1 MTEMQEVTIV
11 AAPAT
16 GRIARSTLIVMGGF
30 ALSMV
35 VGLIKQRI
43 FSVTFGTASAY
54 DAFVAANAIPELLV
68 NMLASGALAF
78 AFIPIYTDTLQ
89 SDDPYESDHLFSNV
103 FNVLLLLA
111 SLASLIGAILAP
123 TLIRAPWGVAPH
135 FPPEK
140 QFLTIQLMRI
150 LLVTTVIFALSSML
164 TGLLQARA
172 QFVFPALGPALY
184 TSGLIFGASVLAPKL
199 GIFGLAW
206 GAIIGALLHFLVHL
220 PGLLIKKIRWY
231 PLVDFASMRLR
242 RVAVLMAPRIIDLMM
257 AQVTLQWLNTN
268 LASRMGEGRV
278 AAIQYAYTL
287 MNMPWNFIGVAI
299 GTVVFPTMAVLATH
313 SDLGAQRKAL
323 SDSLR
328 AVLALAIPAAAGLVL
343 LGRPIIQILYEG
355 GEFTPQDT
363 ELVYFALQFF
373 ALLLISQSMLNV
385 VVPAYA
391 AQKDTLTPLLV
402 SIFTTA
408 VNIGLAIMLSRPVGH
423 GGLAHGGL
431 PLARA
436 LSIGLEVA
444 LDLAILHIRW
454 GGVNGRRILLDSG
467 KALIATGAM
476 SAGVLA
482 IGFLLHPHALMM
494 LVLGGGVGA
503 ALYFG
508 VALAIGIRE
517 VRSVPEALFRSL
529 LRRPIAESVPS

>member
-1 MTEMQEVTIV
+1 MSENLTNTGT
-11 AAPAT
+11 AAPST
-16 GRIARSTLIVMGGF
+16 GGIARSTLIVMGGF

-35 VGLIKQRI
+35 IGIVKQRI

-89 SDDPYESDHLFSNV
+89 SDDPHESDRLFSNV

-111 SLASLIGAILAP
+111 GIASLIGAIFAP
-123 TLIRAPWGVAPH
+123 TLIRSPWGVAPH
-135 FPPEK
+135 FSPEK
-140 QFLTIQLMRI
+140 QLLTIQLMRT

-172 QFVFPALGPALY
+172 QFLFPALGPALY
-184 TSGLIFGASVLAPKL
+184 TSGLIFGATVLTPKL

-206 GAIIGALLHFLVHL
+206 GAVVGALLHFLIHI
-220 PGLLIKKIRWY
+220 PGLFIKKIQWY
-231 PLVDFASMRLR
+231 LLVDLASSQLR

-268 LASRMGEGRV
+268 LASRMAEGRV

-287 MNMPWNFIGVAI
+287 MNMPWNLIGVAI
-299 GTVVFPTMAVLATH
+299 GTVVFPTMAVLAAQA
-313 SDLGAQRKAL
+313 DLNAQRKAL

-328 AVLALAIPAAAGLVL
+328 AVLALAIPAAAGLIL

-408 VNIGLAIMLSRPVGH
+408 VNIVLAIILSQPLGQ

-436 LSIGLEVA
+436 LAIGLEVT

-454 GGVNGRRILLDSG
+454 GGVNTSRILMDAG

-476 SAGVLA
+476 AAGVLA
-482 IGFLLHPHALMM
+482 IRALLHPGAFMM
-494 LVLGGGVGA
+494 LVLGGGLGA

-517 VRSVPEALFRSL
+517 VRSIPEALIRSL